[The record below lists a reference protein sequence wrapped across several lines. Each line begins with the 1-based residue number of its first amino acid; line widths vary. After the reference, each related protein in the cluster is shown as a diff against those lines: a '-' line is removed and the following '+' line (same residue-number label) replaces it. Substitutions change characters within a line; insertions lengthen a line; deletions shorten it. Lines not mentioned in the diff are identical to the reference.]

1 MTRRWVR
8 VGMRSLAAMSV
19 VTLVAAVPDLATAD
33 SPNTKTEY
41 DGEATALTTSGL
53 SLTLFPADQKLPPQF
68 SDIPRPEETT
78 INLAPAAV
86 GVPTQAGHAEY
97 RGSDEVGA
105 LPSNPLLSGGMLLAS
120 STKVGTRV
128 VSEAEIGH
136 LDIGGGALTLDNI
149 VARCSGNGDDIS
161 LSAPLAT
168 AGGQT
173 PLQGQIDIEPNTA
186 TPVPGVGT
194 ITWNDHVSDSATY
207 GEVSNLVI
215 DLQTNLD
222 ADVLQD
228 IPEAM
233 AAFENVVQQ
242 VLMDLNKAGKDVGF
256 PTDQIPSLTGQQLY
270 DTLDDVLAQVPT
282 DQLPDLNPLLE
293 LSGSIT
299 LANAACSQK
308 VVNVPINR
316 PPPNHGHNNPPGES
330 PPGNDD
336 TAPPLAD
343 TGASAWPARAGLVG
357 LVALGL
363 GGCLALR
370 RRATDAG
377 NL

>member
-1 MTRRWVR
+1 MTRRSVR
-8 VGMRSLAAMSV
+8 VGMWAFATASV
-19 VTLVAAVPDLATAD
+19 VALVAAPDLATAE
-33 SPNTKTEY
+33 SHNTKTEY
-41 DGEATALTTSGL
+41 SGEATALTTSGL
-53 SLTLFPADQKLPPQF
+53 TLTLFPADQELPAPFDQ
-68 SDIPRPEETT
+68 IPRPDEMT
-78 INLAPAAV
+78 INLTPAAI
-86 GVPTQAGHAEY
+86 GLPTQVAHAQYTGVEEL
-97 RGSDEVGA
+97 GEI
-105 LPSNPLLSGGMLLAS
+105 PSNPLLNGGMLRAS

-136 LDIGGGALTLDNI
+136 LDIGGGAITLDNI
-149 VARCSGNGDDIS
+149 VARCSGNGDDIV

-173 PLQGQIDIEPNTA
+173 PLQGQLDLEPNTA
-186 TPVPGVGT
+186 TPIPGVGT
-194 ITWNDHVSDSATY
+194 ITWNDQVTDEATY

-233 AAFENVVQQ
+233 AAFEGVVQQ
-242 VLMDLNKAGKDVGF
+242 VLMDLKKAGEDAGLPNV
-256 PTDQIPSLTGQQLY
+256 PIPSLAGQQLY
-270 DTLDDVLAQVPT
+270 DALDDVLAQIPT

-293 LSGSIT
+293 LRGSIT

-316 PPPNHGHNNPPGES
+316 PPPGEDNNPPPGEA
-330 PPGNDD
+330 PPGEDD

-357 LVALGL
+357 LLALGL

-370 RRATDAG
+370 RRHIG
-377 NL
+377 QG

>member
-1 MTRRWVR
+1 MKRRSVR
-8 VGMRSLAAMSV
+8 VGMRAWVAASV
-19 VTLVAAVPDLATAD
+19 VALVAAVPGLAAAD
-33 SPNTKTEY
+33 SQDTRTEY
-41 DGEATALTTSGL
+41 GGEATALTTSGL
-53 SLTLFPADQKLPPQF
+53 SLTLFPADQKLPAPFNQI
-68 SDIPRPEETT
+68 SRPDEMT
-78 INLAPAAV
+78 INLTPAAL

-97 RGSDEVGA
+97 RGSDEMGA
-105 LPSNPLLSGGMLLAS
+105 LPSNPLLNGDMLRAS

-149 VARCSGNGDDIS
+149 VARCSGNGDDIG
-161 LSAPLAT
+161 LSAPIAT

-173 PLQGQIDIEPNTA
+173 PLQGQIDVQPNTA
-186 TPVPGVGT
+186 TPIPGVGT
-194 ITWNDHVSDSATY
+194 ITWNDQVSDNATY

-215 DLQTNLD
+215 DLQTDLD
-222 ADVLQD
+222 ADVLQV

-233 AAFENVVQQ
+233 AAFEDVVQQ
-242 VLMDLNKAGKDVGF
+242 VLMDLKKAGKDAGL
-256 PTDQIPSLTGQQLY
+256 PDAPIPSLTGQQLY
-270 DTLDDVLAQVPT
+270 DALDGVLAQVPT
-282 DQLPDLNPLLE
+282 GQLPNLNPLLE

-299 LANAACSQK
+299 LANAACSQD
-308 VVNVPINR
+308 VVTAPINR
-316 PPPNHGHNNPPGES
+316 PPPNQDNNNPPPGQT

-363 GGCLALR
+363 GGYLALR
-370 RRATDAG
+370 RRHLDH
-377 NL
+377 